1 MPQEYAKRPFRG
13 FLERENWPY
22 RGRVRVLQLKY
33 LLREC
38 GKSVKHMEAVVW
50 EKNSVFMTVKSSS
63 SRVGRLYAIW
73 PLPRGGGGGG
83 TPVWQKKIGILA
95 ASQSGRVSRFICLFE
110 LVCTKIRLHFAVI
123 WRATKIEKNIS
134 FRNTKAKRLLSPSLK
149 RNGLIFNHALN
160 KVANRFGILKF
171 LLAYNNN
178 KIISENVGK
187 SYFQLN
193 FVHWTL
199 APSSWLLAPDTV
211 FPYSGQPLLKNAG
224 ST

>member
-1 MPQEYAKRPFRG
+1 MWKCGVFWIL
-13 FLERENWPY
+13 LENITAT
-22 RGRVRVLQLKY
+22 VRLHKTPKPCLV
-33 LLREC
+33 
-38 GKSVKHMEAVVW
+38 
-50 EKNSVFMTVKSSS
+50 KNSVFMTVKCGA
-63 SRVGRLYAIW
+63 SRVEHLYAIW
-73 PLPRGGGGGG
+73 PLPRGGGDSRM
-83 TPVWQKKIGILA
+83 TKKNGVLV

-134 FRNTKAKRLLSPSLK
+134 FRNTNAKRLLSPSLK
-149 RNGLIFNHALN
+149 RNGLIFNHGLN

-199 APSSWLLAPDTV
+199 APGSWLLAPDTM